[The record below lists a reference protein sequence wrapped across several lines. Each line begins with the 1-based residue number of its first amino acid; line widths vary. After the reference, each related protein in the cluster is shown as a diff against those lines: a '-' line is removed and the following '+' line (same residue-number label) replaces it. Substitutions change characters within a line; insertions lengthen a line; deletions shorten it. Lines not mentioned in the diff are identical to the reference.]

1 MSWLSKEE
9 EKKGNKNFILE
20 KPISGDK
27 SQSMDAAFSTFTIDS
42 TVVKS
47 FVQNNEQKTNI
58 WRDSFCNFIKQ
69 SKILLWMDGIVL
81 ISICIAIA
89 GGFTIP
95 IIIYAADTRADTN
108 EDGNNTAGS
117 LGFSDFNFDSCQNAT
132 SQVCYN
138 TD

>member
-27 SQSMDAAFSTFTIDS
+27 SQAAMDTAFSTFTIDS

-108 EDGNNTAGS
+108 EGENNTGS